1 MSSNTKTN
9 KTMASILTLSENE
22 LWLSLPTDLTLDEIH
37 QQVSDECESLKHPV
51 KNKDL
56 IIKGRGTATMIQIIA
71 VRLRD
76 SYRSCVIDINTYTA
90 AY

>member
-1 MSSNTKTN
+1 
-9 KTMASILTLSENE
+9 MANILILSENE

-56 IIKGRGTATMIQIIA
+56 IIKGRGTVTMVQIIA
-71 VRLRD
+71 AKLRD
-76 SYRSCVIDINTYTA
+76 SYKSCVIDIDTHLA